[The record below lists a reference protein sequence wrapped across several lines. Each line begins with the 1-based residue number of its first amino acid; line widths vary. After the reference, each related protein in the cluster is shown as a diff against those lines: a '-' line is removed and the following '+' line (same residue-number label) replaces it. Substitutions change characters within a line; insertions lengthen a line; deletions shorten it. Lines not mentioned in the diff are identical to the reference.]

1 MQYLNKKQFE
11 RGILLQL
18 REAVIVAPVR
28 TPVGRCGGVLAQV
41 PAYKLGAAVIKETI
55 VRSGIDPLE
64 IDDVIMGNL
73 FSFDVANMA
82 RMCVLEAGLPVQV
95 PGLTVDRQCSSALNA
110 IMLAAALVMGG
121 FGDVYIAGGAE
132 SDSQRP
138 YAMERADKAYKVQTA
153 PKFFGV
159 QVSPPQIG
167 NPPMGITAENIA
179 DLYGITRS
187 EMDEFAYSSHLK
199 ALAAVARGAFD
210 EQIVP
215 IMIPQRKGDPMM
227 VNQDECPRP
236 DISIEALSSLKP
248 AFKQG
253 GTVTAGN
260 SSPMNDGASACV
272 VMSREKAEEM
282 GLDWMLKFKAYAVA
296 ALDPNYMGLGPIHST
311 RKLLRQ
317 TGASIKEFDTLELN
331 EAFAAQSI
339 ACIRDL
345 GFDIKKVNMNGGAI
359 ALGHPLAATG
369 GVLTAKLAYLMREQE
384 LKNGLISFCCG
395 GGQGVTAWFEARPRF

>member
-1 MQYLNKKQFE
+1 M
-11 RGILLQL
+11 QL
-18 REAVIVAPVR
+18 RDAVIVAPVR
-28 TPVGRCGGVLAQV
+28 TPVGKCGGVLAEV

-55 VRSGIDPLE
+55 ARAGIDPLE

-82 RMCVLEAGLPVQV
+82 RMCVLEAGLPLQV
-95 PGLTVDRQCSSALNA
+95 PGMTVDRQCSSALNA
-110 IMLAAALVMGG
+110 IMLAAALVMSGL
-121 FGDVYIAGGAE
+121 GDVYIAGGAE
-132 SDSQRP
+132 SDSRRP
-138 YAMERADKAYKVQTA
+138 YVMERADKAYKVQTA
-153 PKFFGV
+153 PKFFGI
-159 QVSPPQIG
+159 QASPPQIG
-167 NPPMGITAENIA
+167 NPPMGITAENVA

-187 EMDEFAYSSHLK
+187 EMDEFALQSHKK
-199 ALAAVARGAFD
+199 ALVAIERGAFD

-215 IMIPQRKGDPMM
+215 ITIPQRKGSPLI
-227 VNQDECPRP
+227 VNRDECPRP
-236 DISIEALSSLKP
+236 DISLEALSKLKP
-248 AFKQG
+248 AFKEG

-282 GLDWMLKFKAYAVA
+282 GLDWMLKFKAYAIA

-311 RKLLRQ
+311 RKLLKQ
-317 TGASIKEFDTLELN
+317 TGTVIKDFDVLELN

-345 GFDIKKVNMNGGAI
+345 GMDMEKVNVNGGAI

-369 GVLTAKLAYLMREQE
+369 GILTAKLAYLMRERQ

-395 GGQGVTAWFEARPRF
+395 GGQGVTAWFEAR

>member
-1 MQYLNKKQFE
+1 
-11 RGILLQL
+11 LQL
-18 REAVIVAPVR
+18 RDAVIVAPVR
-28 TPVGRCGGVLAQV
+28 TPVGKCGGVLAEV

-55 VRSGIDPLE
+55 ARAGIDPLE

-82 RMCVLEAGLPVQV
+82 RMCVLEAGLPLQV
-95 PGLTVDRQCSSALNA
+95 PGMTVDRQCSSALNA
-110 IMLAAALVMGG
+110 IMLAAALVMSGL
-121 FGDVYIAGGAE
+121 GDVYIAGGAE
-132 SDSQRP
+132 SDSRRP
-138 YAMERADKAYKVQTA
+138 YVMERADKAYKVQTA
-153 PKFFGV
+153 PKFFGI
-159 QVSPPQIG
+159 QASPPQIG
-167 NPPMGITAENIA
+167 NPPMGITAENVA

-187 EMDEFAYSSHLK
+187 EMDEFALQSHKK
-199 ALAAVARGAFD
+199 ALVAIERGAFD

-215 IMIPQRKGDPMM
+215 ITIPQRKGSPLI
-227 VNQDECPRP
+227 VNRDECPRP
-236 DISIEALSSLKP
+236 DISLEALSKLKP
-248 AFKQG
+248 AFKEG

-282 GLDWMLKFKAYAVA
+282 GLDWMLKFKAYAIA

-311 RKLLRQ
+311 RKLLKQ
-317 TGASIKEFDTLELN
+317 TGTVIKDFDVLELN

-345 GFDIKKVNMNGGAI
+345 GMDMEKVNVNGGAI

-369 GVLTAKLAYLMREQE
+369 GILTAKLAYLMRERQ

-395 GGQGVTAWFEARPRF
+395 GGQGVTAWFEAR